1 MMNASEKQ
9 SKNLTA
15 KSTLRRFTE
24 HVKNGNIEKI
34 EKFLVKGLD
43 PNFHCPDSQETP
55 LTLSTTLR
63 HPRHVIMAL
72 INGGARLDFTT
83 PDGRSALHRAVE
95 ANNIEAL
102 KTLLDLGASPNYKDN
117 RKLTPLYYSVVYGS
131 DHQLTELLL
140 YEHAVLGTADL
151 QGWQEVHQACK
162 HGSVQHLELLLFYG
176 ADLNCQNASGNTA
189 LHICAVN
196 DQQECARVL
205 LFRGVDKEALN
216 YANQDPYQVAV
227 IAGNLQ
233 LAELIKSHKTDDVIP
248 YRDTPRFNP
257 RRRPSSTVVRTATE
271 NRNVVGAKPSSE
283 AATESKSSATE
294 ETAEEPENGATN
306 ETEVSER
313 NIHPGATCVCVQSYL
328 AGSPGHL
335 PLNNGDYVE
344 VVGISDCGLLEG
356 RLANGQE
363 GFFPSS
369 CVREIKARM
378 ENLATRQ
385 HPGGRDLPLRRVNSM
400 PRKWKM
406 NGTPRTVVLHKGK
419 KGFGF
424 VLRGAKATS
433 PLMERQR
440 TYAWPSLQYLDD
452 VDRGGVADQAGMKK
466 GDFVLEINGHN
477 VTQATHD
484 QVVAIIRKSGD
495 LVAMTVVTVN
505 NPPGTRRPLNQRQCA
520 TVPRRLSFKKAPAPP
535 KRDPGTTLSFGR
547 ARARSMVTGLAD
559 IDSLEDPLQD
569 YYFESRSARSSFIVS
584 GEEGSSHS
592 SAEQQSLESRL
603 QETTSTTN
611 SSGDET
617 ITAAR
622 DLDILLDRIQPC
634 SFYKRFYSCP
644 DLVKISNCAVRNREK
659 YICNR
664 SQSCDTFRSLN
675 GKTPVHSWACPPH
688 NYKKSGGGVKEAATG
703 LKLYSQSVG
712 LNSKIV
718 LSDERKLTDL
728 KTEKTNFIKHKH
740 WPIWTN
746 ANNEQSFINER
757 NAYWSQSARA
767 RNEEVRLGVYAETM
781 VSGQQFPPPSQP
793 PPPLPRGQ
801 VVQVDISKVQGE
813 YANVYAIRNY
823 EVAPMSSFR
832 PGDSAKLYASPESV
846 MTVGYKPFHHSRIT
860 HHTRPQ
866 SVPPRDVRH
875 QTSSESESSGDASG
889 FYGSLIN
896 SQKQRSAGSRHF
908 KVKGILGNQSRFGS
922 PNHFPVLNPKPHD
935 HFPPGLEFDS
945 SEEEDLSSFLNKA
958 GKLSTFGKSDES
970 TLNCN
975 SWKFHSEGEKLRI
988 MMPQVDSSRSSPC
1001 GRYQFNPQKCD
1012 SKNNYFQA
1020 SSQPQ
1025 LFYNHKSSQPSSV
1038 GYSFLNKNSQFVI
1051 SGRESHSNYQSHLYS
1066 YADLHKDS
1074 RGRSEHFNKRTE
1086 KSTFEPVQN
1095 HKPDKSIHEHVIRSS
1110 TLPNRRSF
1118 NFEINEQGTIS
1129 ARRTIRPS
1137 RSFPNDLAKEDREEY
1152 KHSPK
1157 DEVYVSSTNGYINNI
1172 TKREGKYSLQFG
1184 ESLSEKHYQQLPVEG
1199 FLERARKRPQ
1209 QRSLVIDSLSS
1220 KSKSSGINKNSSS
1233 GGLLQFLPPPPEFTV
1248 LTPPD
1253 DHLAAMISPPPEFSD
1268 SATGLGAEGK
1278 KRFLSQS
1285 SYSDLKSNFI
1295 GHCAPNYIF
1304 KEKDVY
1310 YSVINS
1316 SGTKRCVSSGD
1327 RQTLAQD
1334 CSLKQYRMVSG
1345 TTQAVT
1351 LPSEPP
1357 TQKTEEKEFRRKL
1370 LQDWSITDVSEWL
1383 DSLFLS
1389 EYKSAFL
1396 EAGING
1402 AKLANMDNN
1411 DLVGLGVKLVGHR
1424 LNIERA
1430 MKRYVKKD

>member
-83 PDGRSALHRAVE
+83 PDGRTALHRAVE

-117 RKLTPLYYSVVYGS
+117 RKLTPLYYSVVYDG

-151 QGWQEVHQACK
+151 QGWQEIHQACK
-162 HGSVQHLELLLFYG
+162 HGRVQHLELLLFYG

-227 IAGNLQ
+227 IASNLH
-233 LAELIKSHKTDDVIP
+233 LAELIKNHKADDVIP
-248 YRDTPRFNP
+248 YRDIPRFNP
-257 RRRPSSTVVRTATE
+257 RRRPSSTVVRTTTD
-271 NRNVVGAKPSSE
+271 NRSVAGAKPSSE
-283 AATESKSSATE
+283 AATE
-294 ETAEEPENGATN
+294 ETVGEPKNNATN

-313 NIHPGATCVCVQSYL
+313 NIHPGATCVCVQSYS

-335 PLNNGDYVE
+335 PLNSGDYVE

-369 CVREIKARM
+369 CVREIKART
-378 ENLATRQ
+378 ENSATRQ
-385 HPGGRDLPLRRVNSM
+385 HLGGRDLPLRRVNSM

-484 QVVAIIRKSGD
+484 QVVSIIRKSGD

-547 ARARSMVTGLAD
+547 ARARSMVTGLAE
-559 IDSLEDPLQD
+559 IDALEDPLQD

-592 SAEQQSLESRL
+592 SAEQQSLECRL
-603 QETTSTTN
+603 QETTSATN

-622 DLDILLDRIQPC
+622 DLDMLFDRIQPC
-634 SFYKRFYSCP
+634 SFLKRFYSCP
-644 DLVKISNCAVRNREK
+644 DLAKMYNCAVSNGEI

-664 SQSCDTFRSLN
+664 SQSCDNFRSLN
-675 GKTPVHSWACPPH
+675 GKTSVHSWACSPH
-688 NYKKSGGGVKEAATG
+688 NYKKSGGGVKEAATE
-703 LKLYSQSVG
+703 LKLYSSSVG

-718 LSDERKLTDL
+718 FSDERKLIDS
-728 KTEKTNFIKHKH
+728 KTEETNFIKHKQLAD
-740 WPIWTN
+740 
-746 ANNEQSFINER
+746 ANNEQSLTYER
-757 NAYWSQSARA
+757 NAYWSQPARA
-767 RNEEVRLGVYAETM
+767 RNEETRLGEYAETM

-793 PPPLPRGQ
+793 PPPLPPGQ

-813 YANVYAIRNY
+813 YANVCAIRNY

-846 MTVGYKPFHHSRIT
+846 ITVGYKPFHHSRIT
-860 HHTRPQ
+860 HHTRLQ
-866 SVPPRDVRH
+866 SVPPREVRH
-875 QTSSESESSGDASG
+875 QTSSESESSGDTSG
-889 FYGSLIN
+889 FYGSLIH
-896 SQKQRSAGSRHF
+896 SQKQRSSSSRYF

-922 PNHFPVLNPKPHD
+922 PNHFPVLSPKPHD
-935 HFPPGLEFDS
+935 HFPSGLEFDS

-958 GKLSTFGKSDES
+958 GKLSTFGKSDERAM
-970 TLNCN
+970 NYN

-988 MMPQVDSSRSSPC
+988 VMPQVDSSQSSPY
-1001 GRYQFNPQKCD
+1001 GRYRLNPQSFD
-1012 SKNNYFQA
+1012 SKNISFQI
-1020 SSQPQ
+1020 SNQPQ
-1025 LFYNHKSSQPSSV
+1025 LFYSHKSSQPSSV
-1038 GYSFLNKNSQFVI
+1038 GYSFLNKNSQFAT
-1051 SGRESHSNYQSHLYS
+1051 SGKEAHSTYQSHLYS
-1066 YADLHKDS
+1066 YADLHKNN
-1074 RGRSEHFNKRTE
+1074 RGRREHFNKRNE

-1095 HKPDKSIHEHVIRSS
+1095 HKPDKLVHEHVNRSS

-1118 NFEINEQGTIS
+1118 NFEINEQGIIS
-1129 ARRTIRPS
+1129 ARKTIRPS
-1137 RSFPNDLAKEDREEY
+1137 RSFPNDLAKEDRKGYE
-1152 KHSPK
+1152 HSPK
-1157 DEVYVSSTNGYINNI
+1157 DEIYVSNTNGYINNV
-1172 TKREGKYSLQFG
+1172 TEKESKYSLQFR
-1184 ESLSEKHYQQLPVEG
+1184 ESLSTKRYQQLPVEEI
-1199 FLERARKRPQ
+1199 FERARKRPQ
-1209 QRSLVIDSLSS
+1209 QRSLVINSPSS
-1220 KSKSSGINKNSSS
+1220 KSSEMKKNSSS
-1233 GGLLQFLPPPPEFTV
+1233 GSLLQFLPPPPEFTV
-1248 LTPPD
+1248 FTSPD

-1268 SATGLGAEGK
+1268 SATGLGTDGK

-1285 SYSDLKSNFI
+1285 NYPDLKSNFI
-1295 GHCAPNYIF
+1295 EHCASNYIF
-1304 KEKDVY
+1304 KENDFY
-1310 YSVINS
+1310 CSVINS
-1316 SGTKRCVSSGD
+1316 SGEKKCVSSGD
-1327 RQTLAQD
+1327 QQTPAQD
-1334 CSLKQYRMVSG
+1334 CSLKQYHMVPDTTLSVELSSG
-1345 TTQAVT
+1345 
-1351 LPSEPP
+1351 SS
-1357 TQKTEEKEFRRKL
+1357 TQKSEEKEFRRKL

-1411 DLVGLGVKLVGHR
+1411 DLVGLGVKPVGHR